1 MKEGITKQNK
11 NFNKEK
17 EKAIRSMS
25 IVLLEKFLPG
35 AGLWI
40 IHVET
45 QKNVLVK
52 SFSNGDSKV

>member
-52 SFSNGDSKV
+52 